1 MTGFSWNWDVFL
13 LVLLALLALSLI
25 VFGVLT
31 AYFGS
36 NKSRIVGAGLLV
48 VGLLIGIFVILGSGD
63 VFKVSFVTKVL
74 EPTIFYIIAAV
85 IGIAIGLLVFLGAI
99 MKT

>member
-48 VGLLIGIFVILGSGD
+48 IGLLIGIFVILGSGD
-63 VFKVSFVTKVL
+63 VFKVSFITMVL

-85 IGIAIGLLVFLGAI
+85 IGVAIGLLVFLGAI

>member
-1 MTGFSWNWDVFL
+1 MTAFVWNWSAFF

-25 VFGVLT
+25 IFGALT

-36 NKSRIVGAGLLV
+36 SKSRLVGGGLLV
-48 VGLLIGIFVILGSGD
+48 VGLIVGIFVILGSFD
-63 VFKVSFVTKVL
+63 VFKIHFITEIL
-74 EPTIFYIIAAV
+74 EPTLFYVIAAIV
-85 IGIAIGLLVFLGAI
+85 GVLIGLLIFLGAI